1 VADGTQ
7 RSDSNSAL
15 HSRNNSLDIRSGWW
29 HRLLLLLLLLLVLAT
44 AAASM
49 HH

>member
-7 RSDSNSAL
+7 RSDSNRAL

-29 HRLLLLLLLLLVLAT
+29 HRLLLLLLVVLAT

>member
-29 HRLLLLLLLLLVLAT
+29 HRLLLLLLVVLAT